1 MNLLHSGCTLY
12 IWGAVGALIVI
23 LNRVARFYQITSGRR
38 SYYQLFWLPLALMG
52 LGALC
57 YAGLVGDVLDDRL
70 TLAGDLLMLAGGLL
84 LFGLGYYLFRLMT
97 GSRT

>member
-1 MNLLHSGCTLY
+1 MNLLHSGFTLY
-12 IWGAVGALIVI
+12 IWAAVGALIVI

-38 SYYQLFWLPLALMG
+38 SYYQLFVLPLVLMG
-52 LGALC
+52 LGALR
-57 YAGLVGDVLDDRL
+57 YAGQAVLVGDAL
-70 TLAGDLLMLAGGLL
+70 GDLLMLAGGLL